1 MATESQ
7 ITKFALFATNNCV
20 QPEEKEEYENFS
32 TALWST
38 LAPADPVIYPA
49 YLPTQTAIGRRPNV
63 RPGRHAPRQSRP
75 RQNAD
80 SPQKSPAT
88 VLQVE
93 PNPTRF
99 LSPPPNPPSANPSTP
114 PQPDVVPPFTI

>member
-75 RQNAD
+75 RQMQTAR
-80 SPQKSPAT
+80 KKA
-88 VLQVE
+88 
-93 PNPTRF
+93 
-99 LSPPPNPPSANPSTP
+99 PPPFCKSNPI
-114 PQPDVVPPFTI
+114 QPGSSVRPRTLRPRIHRLPRSLM